1 MVVFVASNFAALCLY
16 LVQTISNIFIL
27 RVLVHSRSMYR
38 YGKFV
43 SLNDKEIFDIVWQF
57 RLFLYLYNYHI
68 WYNNLN
74 KRVVTRQL
82 NSNPQNGIFKCTSQI
97 LVLILGRTYY
107 TYFWLDSPYML
118 KPYNQKSRAV
128 FRSSTFLLC
137 CQNDKPVKLSSN
149 QS

>member
-57 RLFLYLYNYHI
+57 KLLLYLYNYH
-68 WYNNLN
+68 
-74 KRVVTRQL
+74 KCVATRQL